1 MKKNVK
7 VLMAALVA
15 GTMACAVTA
24 AVKKYRDKRKKYLC
38 DESEEEDCF
47 GNEDYSFTS
56 EEEAELDGLN
66 DYNPSA
72 SDDGDCYFLKSD
84 VAFIRYMLEGIRNV
98 STVMK
103 ARTEDVERIIRRR
116 NISNAEKVSEIQ
128 HLCNQYE
135 DNLDL
140 INRCAE
146 DVDCIFDGKTPDDYF
161 DFIVKHDKEEERDGN
176 K

>member
-7 VLMAALVA
+7 VLMAVFATGA
-15 GTMACAVTA
+15 TACATTA
-24 AVKKYRDKRKKYLC
+24 AIKKYMDKRKKSFC
-38 DESEEEDCF
+38 AESEEEDCL
-47 GNEDYSFTS
+47 GDEDYSFTP

-66 DYNPSA
+66 DYDS
-72 SDDGDCYFLKSD
+72 SISEDGDCCFFQSA

-128 HLCNQYE
+128 HLCSQYE

-146 DVDCIFDGKTPDDYF
+146 DVDCMFDGKTPDDYF
-161 DFIVKHDKEEERDGN
+161 DYIVKHDKEEESDGN

>member
-7 VLMAALVA
+7 VLMAVFAA
-15 GTMACAVTA
+15 GAAACATTA
-24 AVKKYRDKRKKYLC
+24 AVKKYMDKRKKYFC
-38 DESEEEDCF
+38 AEPEEEDCL
-47 GNEDYSFTS
+47 GNEDYSFTP
-56 EEEAELDGLN
+56 EEEAELDCLN
-66 DYNPSA
+66 DYDS
-72 SDDGDCYFLKSD
+72 SISEDCDCYFFQRD

-128 HLCNQYE
+128 HLCSQYE

-146 DVDCIFDGKTPDDYF
+146 DVDCMFDGKTPDDFF
-161 DFIVKHDKEEERDGN
+161 DYIVKHDKEEESDGN